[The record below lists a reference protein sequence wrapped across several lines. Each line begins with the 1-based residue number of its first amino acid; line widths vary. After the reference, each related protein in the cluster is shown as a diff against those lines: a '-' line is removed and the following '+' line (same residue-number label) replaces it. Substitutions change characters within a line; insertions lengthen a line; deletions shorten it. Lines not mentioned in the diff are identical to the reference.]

1 MNLPDNLL
9 PPFWTWLA
17 NGTFA
22 VVLGYVMYNRPWKAI
37 RAVELSNVF
46 MGACVALMLLWSIKA
61 GISPGLTFH
70 PLGVTVLT
78 LMFGWRLAVLA
89 ATVIVVGVTLNGMGG
104 WQALGLNVLLAGV
117 IPVLVSYAI
126 YRVVDRKLPNNFFIY
141 IFACAFLG
149 AGLAMTISA
158 FGIIGILAG
167 GGVYTLER
175 ISYEYLP
182 FLPLIVL
189 PEALLNGMAMTL
201 LVGLRPQ
208 WVSTFDDD
216 RYIKNK

>member
-9 PPFWTWLA
+9 PPFWIWLA
-17 NGTFA
+17 NGAFA
-22 VVLGYVMYNRPWKAI
+22 VVLGYVLYNRPWNAL

-89 ATVIVVGVTLNGMGG
+89 ATVIVAGVTLNGMGG
-104 WQALGLNVLLAGV
+104 WQALGLNVLLVGV
-117 IPVLVSYAI
+117 IPALVSYVI

-158 FGIIGILAG
+158 FGIVGILAG

-208 WVSTFDDD
+208 WVSTFDDE